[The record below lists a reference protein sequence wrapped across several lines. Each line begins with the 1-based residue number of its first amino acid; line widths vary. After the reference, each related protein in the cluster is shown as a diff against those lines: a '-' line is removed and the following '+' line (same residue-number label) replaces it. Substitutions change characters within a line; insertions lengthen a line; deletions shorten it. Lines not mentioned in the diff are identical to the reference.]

1 MQDDLEHVEPY
12 SLRFVATPAKKSS
25 AHGLLLRILDG
36 GAGVASP
43 DIGYR
48 YPEVAAY
55 NTTGKCR
62 VIEVVDTDD
71 EAQERASAIEDDFRT
86 LTIEEWCDRY
96 GIPLSFVT
104 E

>member
-1 MQDDLEHVEPY
+1 MQGSRDDVGPY
-12 SLRFVATPAKKSS
+12 SLQFEVTSARTSS
-25 AHGLLLRILDG
+25 PHGLLLRILDG
-36 GAGVASP
+36 AQGVAAP

-55 NTTGKCR
+55 NTIGKRR
-62 VIEVVDTDD
+62 VIEVLDTDD
-71 EAQERASAIEDDFRT
+71 EAQQRAFDIEDDFRT
-86 LTIEEWCDRY
+86 LTVEEWCDRY